1 MAGAAAGAAIGT
13 AVPVIGNIVG
23 GLIGGYLGYM
33 GGDALGGVVG
43 KSMFGTDE
51 SLKSL
56 PAAGPLMMANAG
68 QNIPPVMGDIARSFA
83 PSKSAATP
91 GLLPERD
98 ADSPALGDVTRSLSK
113 PQTPNVPALLA
124 PVSAAP
130 KAEPP
135 KIEQRVEIQA
145 PLHITVQG
153 DVKDPAQLAREL
165 QPYIDQQLR
174 QSTQQM
180 QNRTLYDEPHV

>member
-1 MAGAAAGAAIGT
+1 MVGG
-13 AVPVIGNIVG
+13 IVG
-23 GLIGGYLGYM
+23 GILGNM
-33 GGDALGGVVG
+33 GGDALGGFLG
-43 KSMFGTDE
+43 KSMFGTDPA
-51 SLKSL
+51 LKQM

-83 PSKSAATP
+83 PPKSSVAP
-91 GLLPERD
+91 GLLPERETD
-98 ADSPALGDVTRSLSK
+98 GPVLGDVTRSLSK
-113 PQTPNVPALLA
+113 PTAPNVPALLA
-124 PVSAAP
+124 PVPVAP
-130 KAEPP
+130 RAEPP

-174 QSTQQM
+174 QSTQQL